1 MVNQVQLH
9 TRLAQEELVA
19 YCHERNM
26 VVTAFCPLSGSDLG
40 DPVVRAEPCQTSR
53 FTVGS
58 R

>member
-40 DPVVRAEPCQTSR
+40 DPVVRARALPD
-53 FTVGS
+53 
-58 R
+58 

>member
-9 TRLAQEELVA
+9 TRLAQEGLVA

-40 DPVVRAEPCQTSR
+40 DTVVRARALPD
-53 FTVGS
+53 
-58 R
+58 